1 MTRLVVVAPLKEG
14 GRARAEKLL
23 EQGPP
28 FDLERT
34 RFDRHAV
41 FVTEREVVF
50 LFEGPPDSA
59 IFELPADDPAPWK
72 AAEAWAE
79 CLAERPRI
87 ARTAFVW
94 RRVENHEGMT
104 FAATPGPGDSE
115 GGELYSP

>member
-28 FDLERT
+28 FELERT
-34 RFDRHAV
+34 RFDRHEV

-50 LFEGPPDSA
+50 FFEGPAGSLL
-59 IFELPADDPAPWK
+59 ELPGEDPTLWK